1 MVKKSKGYFK
11 VDRGFF
17 ELRLRPHTAMVYLY
31 LLSSINKDTRQCWP
45 SMKTIAR
52 KLNISKST
60 VEKAI
65 VELERRALIIK
76 SNRSCDSRIISN
88 LYTLPDGIA
97 YYHREG
103 KDEFLCM
110 VPPDSHEGGAAGTGG
125 QEINKEKELT
135 E

>member
-1 MVKKSKGYFK
+1 MKKRNGYFK

-17 ELRLRPHTAMVYLY
+17 DLKLRPHPAMVYLY

-52 KLNISKST
+52 KLDISKST

-65 VELERRALIIK
+65 VELEQRALIVK
-76 SNRSCDSRIISN
+76 SNRSRDSRIISN

-97 YYHREG
+97 
-103 KDEFLCM
+103 
-110 VPPDSHEGGAAGTGG
+110 
-125 QEINKEKELT
+125 
-135 E
+135 